1 MSFEEVFHLS
11 LKQLSLII
19 GGGALG
25 HAAGCSDPVVPLH
38 CCYRSHFLPQ
48 TQRCGHQGSLSL
60 LPARR
65 GASTADTRGAANSL
79 VTVPAGVEAGVQHR
93 SLASLWPRSD
103 RLALFP
109 HITNPPRGGAWLRA
123 TWQPAPPDPAVAASA
138 VGTLLACS
146 ITGASPAGPV
156 GWHVLHLTLWCP
168 HSLPFCIPLFQ
179 SCPLH
184 FQSVASSHSPLAVPA
199 ALMFLASFRLSPL
212 LSLPPPSPRDVA
224 LPFSICPIVSPLFIW
239 VLELQVLSFSAT
251 AQNVSHRLCGWI
263 ITRYR
268 TTWGFPAKPP
278 SPPVRG
284 GDRISEITFS
294 VVVVVVVLKGRK
306 PGEKLGSSS
315 FGNTRW

>member
-38 CCYRSHFLPQ
+38 CCSVPISYPRHRGVGTRAPCPSCLLGEVLPLQ
-48 TQRCGHQGSLSL
+48 THGALPTAWSPSQQAWRLVSSIGPWQAFGPDLIVWLYFPTSETLPEVVRGFGPPGSQLLLTQPS
-60 LPARR
+60 LPAPWAR
-65 GASTADTRGAANSL
+65 S
-79 VTVPAGVEAGVQHR
+79 
-93 SLASLWPRSD
+93 SLAAS
-103 RLALFP
+103 
-109 HITNPPRGGAWLRA
+109 RGQALRA
-123 TWQPAPPDPAVAASA
+123 LW
-138 VGTLLACS
+138 G
-146 ITGASPAGPV
+146 GK
-156 GWHVLHLTLWCP
+156 LHLTLWCP

>member
-1 MSFEEVFHLS
+1 MLGSCSTPS
-11 LKQLSLII
+11 LLL
-19 GGGALG
+19 
-25 HAAGCSDPVVPLH
+25 
-38 CCYRSHFLPQ
+38 RSHFLPQ
-48 TQRCGHQGSLSL
+48 TQRCGLLVPPACSERCFHCRHTGRCQQLGHRPSRRGGWCPASVPGKPLAPDLIVWLYFPTSQTLPEVVRGFGPPGSQLLLTQPS
-60 LPARR
+60 LPAPWAR
-65 GASTADTRGAANSL
+65 S
-79 VTVPAGVEAGVQHR
+79 
-93 SLASLWPRSD
+93 SLAAS
-103 RLALFP
+103 
-109 HITNPPRGGAWLRA
+109 RGQALRA
-123 TWQPAPPDPAVAASA
+123 LWGGKHCTSPSGALTRFLSAP
-138 VGTLLACS
+138 
-146 ITGASPAGPV
+146 
-156 GWHVLHLTLWCP
+156 
-168 HSLPFCIPLFQ
+168 PLFQ